1 MNNII
6 SLPLSPEQER
16 APYIDVSPD
25 GICLMALDDE
35 GEYEVATCHPFDYA
49 LSSLNRGHYDH
60 DPLNGL
66 RMLHALAK
74 AEAKGHFQPNDQQ
87 NVEMWRWLV
96 AYEFIREQQR
106 INGAHSA
113 TDSDSNNRALYQG
126 KHGTMYVYPDTE
138 RFAMANNIEGA
149 LIGKFGREQGT
160 KNATLF
166 YQGMLNHHSAEPE
179 LSDMGRQT
187 LADMHDEFIQMRN
200 NGALPLT
207 PTAH

>member
-1 MNNII
+1 MNDII
-6 SLPLSPEQER
+6 SLPLSLEHER

-25 GICLMALDDE
+25 GVCLMALDDE
-35 GEYEVATCHPFDYA
+35 GKYEVATCHPFDYA
-49 LSSLNRGHYDH
+49 LSSLNRGYYDH
-60 DPLNGL
+60 DNLNGL
-66 RMLHALAK
+66 RVFHALAK
-74 AEAKGHFQPNDQQ
+74 AKEKGYFQPNDQQ
-87 NVEMWRWLV
+87 DLEMWRWLV

-106 INGAHSA
+106 ISGEQGVTGNGSNNGA
-113 TDSDSNNRALYQG
+113 LYRG

-166 YQGMLNHHSAEPE
+166 YQGMLNHQSTAPE
-179 LSDMGRQT
+179 LSDMGREI

-200 NGALPLT
+200 NGALPPT
-207 PTAH
+207 PATH

>member
-6 SLPLSPEQER
+6 SLPLSPEQES
-16 APYIDVSPD
+16 APYINVSPD
-25 GICLMALDDE
+25 GVCLMALDDE
-35 GEYEVATCHPFDYA
+35 GELEVATCHPFDYA

-66 RMLHALAK
+66 RVLHALAK
-74 AEAKGHFQPNDQQ
+74 AEEKGYFQPHDQQ
-87 NVEMWRWLV
+87 NLEMWRWLV

-106 INGAHSA
+106 INGAQST
-113 TDSDSNNRALYQG
+113 TDSGSNNGAIYQG
-126 KHGTMYVYPDTE
+126 KYGTLPIYPATE

-166 YQGMLNHHSAEPE
+166 YQWMLNHHSTEPE